1 MLAGQYQHQVDY
13 KGRVAVPKKFR
24 LKLVGGGVVTRGLDG
39 CLFLYPRDT
48 WDVLAKKLSKLP
60 LTGRDARA
68 FSRYLFANASE
79 VSFDRLGRI
88 TLPPYLMQFAGITS
102 DVSFV
107 GVGDRVEIW
116 NASTWKAY
124 QAVTE
129 KESAE
134 VVSPETRAQLPA
146 PRVMISATF
155 SFSYNANLSATAK
168 ASHCDSNT

>member
-39 CLFLYPRDT
+39 CLFLYSRDT
-48 WDVLAKKLSKLP
+48 WEVLAKKLSKLP

-79 VSFDRLGRI
+79 VDFDRLGRI
-88 TLPPYLMQFAGITS
+88 TLPTYLIEFAKIAS

-116 NASTWKAY
+116 NALTWRAY
-124 QAVTE
+124 QGVTE
-129 KESAE
+129 KESVEVAE
-134 VVSPETRAQLPA
+134 KLTESG
-146 PRVMISATF
+146 I
-155 SFSYNANLSATAK
+155 
-168 ASHCDSNT
+168 

>member
-24 LKLVGGGVVTRGLDG
+24 LRLVGGGVVTRGLDG
-39 CLFLYPRDT
+39 CLFLYPRGT
-48 WDVLAKKLSKLP
+48 WEVLAKKLSKLP

-79 VSFDRLGRI
+79 VDFDRLGRI
-88 TLPPYLMQFAGITS
+88 TLPTYLMQFAKISSDIT
-102 DVSFV
+102 FV

-116 NASTWKAY
+116 SQPTWKSY

-129 KESAE
+129 QESAE
-134 VVSPETRAQLPA
+134 VAEKLTESG
-146 PRVMISATF
+146 I
-155 SFSYNANLSATAK
+155 
-168 ASHCDSNT
+168 